1 MVQIVRYLLVAA
13 ICLILGRAT
22 AFGQTDWD
30 AVLDRYEH
38 ISEQCLE
45 LRAKVVSGAAVADR
59 SLAGL
64 LQELSQLKSTLQGA
78 SGKMSPAQRKRFARI
93 RDEYARTVGGYAP
106 QQKSKPETGKPKTET
121 IQPDPV
127 TRVPRQNTFIP
138 NRRLALNE
146 VQHLALRCSAPSLS
160 PKAISLPERRQPEP
174 EIHRVPLQYQA
185 YTRQPQGLHGFVLA
199 SVSVP
204 KAYTYGGM
212 AGLAGRRLGMVV
224 SGRSNFQS
232 VSASYRCTS
241 DGAIE
246 GGGRF
251 WGDGSTACTAWMVNA
266 GPVFRFG
273 EHLSVFATG
282 GIGAEKHYWH
292 DITGSWAEVS
302 DLSFRGLTLEAG
314 AIASWRH
321 IALSAGISWL
331 HPARQVAATFGLGF
345 AF

>member
-13 ICLILGRAT
+13 ICLLLGRAV

-78 SGKMSPAQRKRFARI
+78 SGKMNPAQRKRFARI
-93 RDEYARTVGGYAP
+93 RDEYERAVGGHAP
-106 QQKSKPETGKPKTET
+106 QQKSKPETGKLKTE
-121 IQPDPV
+121 IAQPKPV
-127 TRVPRQNTFIP
+127 SKVPHPNTQLQN
-138 NRRLALNE
+138 RCLALNE
-146 VQHLALRCSAPSLS
+146 VQPLAVRCNAPSLS
-160 PKAISLPERRQPEP
+160 PKAISLPERRQADA

-232 VSASYRCTS
+232 VAASYRCAS

-251 WGDGSTACTAWMVNA
+251 WGDGSTACTTWMVNA
-266 GPVFRFG
+266 GPVIRFG

-282 GIGAEKHYWH
+282 GIGAQKHYWH

-331 HPARQVAATFGLGF
+331 HPARQAAAVLGLGF

>member
-93 RDEYARTVGGYAP
+93 RDEYERAVGGHAP
-106 QQKSKPETGKPKTET
+106 QQKSKPETGKPKTE
-121 IQPDPV
+121 IAQPKPS
-127 TRVPRQNTFIP
+127 TRVPRQNTFFT

-146 VQHLALRCSAPSLS
+146 VQPLAVRCSAPSLS

-174 EIHRVPLQYQA
+174 EI
-185 YTRQPQGLHGFVLA
+185 
-199 SVSVP
+199 
-204 KAYTYGGM
+204 
-212 AGLAGRRLGMVV
+212 
-224 SGRSNFQS
+224 
-232 VSASYRCTS
+232 
-241 DGAIE
+241 
-246 GGGRF
+246 
-251 WGDGSTACTAWMVNA
+251 
-266 GPVFRFG
+266 
-273 EHLSVFATG
+273 
-282 GIGAEKHYWH
+282 
-292 DITGSWAEVS
+292 
-302 DLSFRGLTLEAG
+302 
-314 AIASWRH
+314 RH
-321 IALSAGISWL
+321 
-331 HPARQVAATFGLGF
+331 VCVE
-345 AF
+345 